1 MRWWIAAALVG
12 AAPLAWADDQ
22 PNAKLLPAAVQ
33 VPYRLTQTQ
42 HVLVRAKVNGK
53 GPFNF
58 ILDTG
63 APALFVA
70 TKVAEKAGVEPD
82 RRGWARVDRFE
93 VEGGGV
99 FRLADAKVED
109 LFQMEGI
116 NGMGLAGV
124 ELH

>member
-12 AAPLAWADDQ
+12 ATPVAWADDQ
-22 PNAKLLPAAVQ
+22 PNSKPLPAAVQ

-42 HVLVRAKVNGK
+42 HVLVRAKINGK

-70 TKVAEKAGVEPD
+70 KKVAEKAGVGTEQ
-82 RRGWARVDRFE
+82 RGWTTFDRFE
-93 VEGGGV
+93 VEGGVV
-99 FRLADAKVED
+99 FEKAEGRVDD
-109 LFQMEGI
+109 LFQLEGM

-124 ELH
+124 